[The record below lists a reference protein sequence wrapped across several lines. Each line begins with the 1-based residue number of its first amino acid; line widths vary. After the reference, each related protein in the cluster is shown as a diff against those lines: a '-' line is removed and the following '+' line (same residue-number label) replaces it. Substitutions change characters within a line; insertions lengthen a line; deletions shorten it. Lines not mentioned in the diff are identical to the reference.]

1 MKIVIPLKKTFFR
14 ILNILRVGER
24 GCPNNFQ
31 KDLAIFTGWSKT
43 AVLAGACGLQSGVQF
58 WMQSSDRWIPL
69 GNREDV
75 GDLPAALEA
84 W

>member
-1 MKIVIPLKKTFFR
+1 MKIVIPLKKIFFR

-24 GCPNNFQ
+24 VCPNNFQ

-58 WMQSSDRWIPL
+58 WMHSSDRWIPL